1 MEYLS
6 QIVFLLV
13 LGAATWVFVK
23 NVGKIRRNIL
33 LGRDEDRTDHPGKRW
48 KMMARVALGQS
59 KMVVRPVA
67 GIMHIFVYLGFVLI
81 NIEVLEI
88 IIDGIAGT
96 HRIFSEPLGSF
107 YGVVI
112 GFFEILALL
121 VILGCVVFLARRHVL
136 KLARFIKPEMKGWPT
151 KDATY
156 ILVIEIVLM
165 IAILV
170 MNAAD
175 GHFQA
180 EYGAPISGML
190 APMFAGMDADA
201 LHLVERTAWWAHIIG
216 ILLFMNYLP
225 YSKHFHIILAFPNTY
240 YSNLTPKGKLGNMS
254 SVTNEVKMM
263 LDPSFTPPEGAS
275 DTPATF
281 GAKDVQ
287 DLTWKN
293 IMDSYTCTECGRCTS
308 NCPANQTGKKLSP
321 RKVMMDVR
329 DRAEEVGNNIDK
341 HGKDHQDDKTL
352 HNYITAEELWA
363 CTTCNACVESCPV
376 NINPMEIIV
385 DLRRYLVMEQS
396 SAPAELNNMFTNME
410 NNGAPWQFSP
420 ADRLNWAENINE

>member
-1 MEYLS
+1 MEYLP
-6 QIVFLLV
+6 QLVFLLV
-13 LGAATWVFVK
+13 LGAATWVFAK

-33 LGRDEDRTDHPGKRW
+33 LGRDEDRSDNPAKRW

-88 IIDGIAGT
+88 IIDGLAGT
-96 HRIFSEPLGSF
+96 HRLFSEPLGAF

-112 GFFEILALL
+112 SFFEILAVL
-121 VILGCVVFLARRHVL
+121 VILGCVVFLARRHIL

-180 EYGAPISGML
+180 EYGGPISSML
-190 APMFAGMDADA
+190 APLFSGMNADS

-240 YSNLTPKGKLGNMS
+240 YSNLTPKGKLSNMQ

-275 DTPATF
+275 DAPATF
-281 GAKDVQ
+281 GAKDVE

-308 NCPANQTGKKLSP
+308 NCPANLTGKKLSP

-341 HGKDHQDDKTL
+341 HGKEYQDDKTL

-363 CTTCNACVESCPV
+363 CTTCNACVESCPI

>member
-6 QIVFLLV
+6 QIVFLVV
-13 LGAATWVFVK
+13 LGAATWVFAK

-33 LGRDEDRTDHPGKRW
+33 LGRDEDRTDNPAQRW
-48 KMMARVALGQS
+48 KTMARVALGQS

-88 IIDGIAGT
+88 IIDGLAGT
-96 HRIFSEPLGSF
+96 HRIFSEPLGGF
-107 YGVVI
+107 YNVVI
-112 GFFEILALL
+112 GFFEILAVL
-121 VILGCVVFLARRHVL
+121 VIIACVVFLARRHVL
-136 KLARFIKPEMKGWPT
+136 KLARFFKPEMKGWPT
-151 KDATY
+151 QDATY
-156 ILVIEIVLM
+156 ILIIEIVLM

-175 GHFQA
+175 AHFQ
-180 EYGAPISGML
+180 GPISEIL

-201 LHLVERTAWWAHIIG
+201 LHMTERVAWWAHIVG

-240 YSNLTPKGKLGNMS
+240 YSNLNPKGKLTNMD
-254 SVTNEVKMM
+254 SVTNEVKLM
-263 LDPSFTPPEGAS
+263 LDPSAVPPESMPDTPPS
-275 DTPATF
+275 F
-281 GAKDVQ
+281 GVKDVQ

-341 HGKDHQDDKTL
+341 HGKDYQDDKTL

-396 SAPAELNNMFTNME
+396 SAPAELNSMFTNME

-420 ADRLNWAENINE
+420 VDRFNWAENIND